1 MKIANPL
8 RYPLAVLGGGIFL
21 VMGVRIAK
29 LPSWVALPS
38 AAMIATAG
46 GMALKAR
53 EPENLYYLGNPALA
67 REVQSIRQ
75 KVQVL
80 TKQADDL
87 KAEATRLLTAA
98 NQMELLGTVQY
109 ACDRAHE
116 LPAKID
122 QLARR
127 LKGSDSLLSV
137 EDLQKQLGEANAKLA
152 SSSGAA
158 QEQWSKLAVS
168 LNRNIE
174 LARQGEDARQAQIV
188 SLSTLISEAAGV
200 LQQLQNKLR
209 KANLSNVS
217 EATEL
222 QTLSEEFRGFQ
233 ENVELL
239 IS

>member
-8 RYPLAVLGGGIFL
+8 HYPLAVLCGGVFL
-21 VMGVRIAK
+21 VIGVRIAK
-29 LPSWVALPS
+29 LPSWIALPG
-38 AAMIATAG
+38 AALIATAG

-53 EPENLYYLGNPALA
+53 EPETLGLGNPLLE
-67 REVQSIRQ
+67 REVQSVRE
-75 KVQVL
+75 KVQIL
-80 TKQADDL
+80 TAQADAL
-87 KAEATRLLTAA
+87 KAEATRLLTDA
-98 NQMELLGTVQY
+98 NQLELLGTVQF

-127 LKGSDSLLSV
+127 LQGSDSLLSV
-137 EDLQKQLGEANAKLA
+137 ADLQKQLAGVKAKLA
-152 SSSGAA
+152 SSSGSA
-158 QEQWSKLAVS
+158 QEQWGKLADS

-174 LARQGEDARQAQIV
+174 LAKQGEDARQAQIV
-188 SLSTLISEAAGV
+188 SLSTLISDAAGV

-209 KANLSNVS
+209 KADLNNDS

-222 QTLSEEFRGFQ
+222 KALSEEFRGFQ

>member
-8 RYPLAVLGGGIFL
+8 YYPLAVLGGGIFL

-53 EPENLYYLGNPALA
+53 EPENLYLGNPALA

>member
-8 RYPLAVLGGGIFL
+8 HYPLAVLGGGIFL

-29 LPSWVALPS
+29 LPSWVALPG

-46 GMALKAR
+46 GIALKAR
-53 EPENLYYLGNPALA
+53 ESENLDLGNPALA

-127 LKGSDSLLSV
+127 LKGSGSLLSV

-158 QEQWSKLAVS
+158 QEQWGKLAVS

-209 KANLSNVS
+209 KADLSNVS